1 MKKYFK
7 SQMEAIQWISD
18 NAQNEAHFEILRE
31 ELIFNH
37 IYTGE
42 YFVHMV
48 LLEEDVVWLNWAVGI
63 VLFIFSSFDELY
75 D

>member
-7 SQMEAIQWISD
+7 SHLAGIQWISD

-31 ELIFNH
+31 ELTFNH
-37 IYTGE
+37 IYTEE

-48 LLEEDVVWLNWAVGI
+48 LMEKDIVWLG
-63 VLFIFSSFDELY
+63 
-75 D
+75 